1 MKSNYSSNTYIIM
14 PKYNNN
20 YIIYQA
26 SAGSGKTY
34 NLALEYIY
42 LCLKHFPNDT
52 FSHIM
57 AITFTNKAVE
67 EMKSRILKFFT
78 LLAQGKDEILL
89 QNIIQKFKNNN
100 ITIQNT
106 DIQLRSKY
114 IINRIHH
121 HYNDFCICTI
131 DSLFQRIAR
140 TFATELHLPHN
151 AQIELSTDSII
162 KDIVSQLLSQI
173 GHNEHITRSL
183 AGYLNKQK
191 EEQKSPDMVEDAL
204 KKNGKQLFSEQA
216 IQYIDLLETLN
227 AEDFTDIDKNIKIQR
242 ELHKNNIKKEITSLA
257 LLFSNNNIDCKDFK
271 GGLRSGLGALV
282 CKYSHTDIDISDMA
296 EKCKKIFNNIH
307 NDELYT
313 KSLAQSKKDCINSI
327 KAELHAAV
335 ATIEQETR
343 LALSLNI
350 IYKNFHA
357 ISLLHEMNAIKEEI
371 ADKNQLIHL
380 SEAGKR
386 IGILLQQEGDYIFQ
400 HLGSRYYYFFIDE
413 FQDTSTLQYNNML
426 PLLQNAVAGS
436 INSSD
441 NETGKVYFFGDEKQ
455 SIYRFRNG
463 DVHNM
468 LALTNPLSGAAII
481 PLQTNYRS
489 FGNIIRFNNAYFSR
503 YGSHEYALISNIY
516 HQPEQCTHHH
526 NDLGWVSISL
536 LFCNTPE
543 DAPEYIKNE
552 AADELMCEVCLN
564 KIISATQ
571 QGYQYGDIAVIVR
584 KHKDGFMI
592 AEFLLKHNINI
603 ISADALQLKN
613 NADIQFLLALIQY
626 VQQPQ
631 NELHKLT
638 ILHYIACRQKL
649 ALNLILPMAKKDIES
664 FITEQYPLWNR
675 EHAARLNIY
684 QKVEY
689 FVQLF
694 AMDKNS
700 PYILTFMEHV
710 NKFYN
715 QRRYGRHQFMEYWEQ
730 NDITLACP
738 YNPQAVRI
746 ITAHSSKGLEF
757 PVVIYPKT
765 KSQTHK
771 GEEKWVSVPPS
782 LNIKLPSAY
791 ISLSNDA
798 ANSEF
803 KQEKLENEEL
813 KYMDNLNVEY
823 VIFTRAMHQLHI
835 ITTDKDE
842 DILTFVSSPNFPMHK
857 DENSKYY
864 ILHYTYGQADIPSE
878 LLPATPH
885 NNSIILHTPKHTPYS
900 LHTHHTPHE
909 ENSPEQ
915 LWGNKVHEYLAMIR
929 YAQDIPT
936 VIQHIHNT
944 TWLNEEEK
952 QKLTQSVQA
961 VFTPENK
968 VLLFGNDNAI
978 IKNEVEI
985 WENHQN
991 VLRIDRLIIQGDK
1004 AGIIDYKTGS
1014 FKQEYIEQINKYAE
1028 KISEMGYEVANKTL
1042 IFIQKDG
1049 TSTLHSC

>member
-1 MKSNYSSNTYIIM
+1 MKSNYNNNTYIIM

-42 LCLKHFPNDT
+42 LCLKHYPNDT

-78 LLAQGKDEILL
+78 QLSQGKNEILL
-89 QNIIQKFKNNN
+89 QNITQKFKNNN
-100 ITIQNT
+100 ITIQNS

-114 IINRIHH
+114 ILNRIHH

-151 AQIELSTDSII
+151 AQIELNTDSII

-173 GHNEHITRSL
+173 GHNEHITRTL
-183 AGYLNKQK
+183 TGYLNKQK
-191 EEQKSPDMVEDAL
+191 EEQKSPTMVENTL

-216 IQYIDLLETLN
+216 MQYINLLETLN
-227 AEDFTDIDKNIKIQR
+227 AEDFADIDKNIRTQR
-242 ELHKNNIKKEITSLA
+242 ELHKNNIKKKTASLS
-257 LLFSNNNIDCKDFK
+257 LLFSSHNIDYNDFK
-271 GGLRSGLGALV
+271 GGSRSGLGAFV
-282 CKYSHTDIDISDMA
+282 CKYSRADIDISDMA
-296 EKCKKIFNNIH
+296 GKCKKILDNIH
-307 NDELYT
+307 NDELYS

-327 KAELHAAV
+327 KAELCAAFSS
-335 ATIEQETR
+335 IEQETR
-343 LALSLNI
+343 LALSLDI

-436 INSSD
+436 INPSG

-489 FGNIIRFNNAYFSR
+489 FGHIIRFNNAYFSR
-503 YGSHEYALISNIY
+503 YAHNEYELINNIY
-516 HQPEQCTHHH
+516 RQPEQHTHLHD
-526 NDLGWVSISL
+526 NLGWVSISL
-536 LFCNTPE
+536 LPCNTPE
-543 DAPEYIKNE
+543 DAPDDIKNKTT
-552 AADELMCEVCLN
+552 DELMCDVCLN
-564 KIISATQ
+564 KITLAIQ

-584 KHKDGFMI
+584 DHKDGSTI

-638 ILHYIACRQKL
+638 ILHYIACRQNL
-649 ALNLILPMAKKDIES
+649 ALNLILPMAKKDIED
-664 FITEQYPLWNR
+664 FIIEKYPLWNR
-675 EHAARLNIY
+675 EHATCLNIY
-684 QKVEY
+684 QRVEY
-689 FVQLF
+689 MVQLF
-694 AMDKNS
+694 ALDKNS

-730 NDITLACP
+730 NDIALACP
-738 YNPQAVRI
+738 YDPQAVRI

-757 PVVIYPKT
+757 PVVIYPKK

-771 GEEKWVSVPPS
+771 GEEKWVSVPPT

-791 ISLSNDA
+791 IAMSNDTFD
-798 ANSEF
+798 SEF
-803 KQEKLENEEL
+803 KHEKLENEEL

-823 VIFTRAMHQLHI
+823 VVFTRAMHRLHI

-842 DILTFVSSPNFPMHK
+842 DILTFVSSPHSPMHK
-857 DENSKYY
+857 DETSKY
-864 ILHYTYGQADIPSE
+864 ILHYTYGQADIPLE
-878 LLPATPH
+878 LLPATTH
-885 NNSIILHTPKHTPYS
+885 NNSIILHSLKHTPYN
-900 LHTHHTPHE
+900 LHTHISTHE

-915 LWGNKVHEYLAMIR
+915 LWGNKVHEYMAMIQ
-929 YAQDIPT
+929 YAQDIPA

-944 TWLNEEEK
+944 PWLNEEEK
-952 QKLTQSVQA
+952 QKLTLSIQA
-961 VFTPENK
+961 VFTPENE
-968 VLLFGNDNAI
+968 VLLFGKDNAI

-985 WENHQN
+985 WEKHQN
-991 VLRIDRLIIQGDK
+991 VLRIDRLVIQGNK

-1028 KISEMGYEVANKTL
+1028 KISEMGYEITNKTL